1 MALSLHWSAS
11 LHRSAE
17 PCRFSPRPCVAVSG
31 VTNGDARE
39 QGGIEMSDKKT
50 KGERSA
56 SSKKRKILA
65 DLHSGMVLLARF
77 ADQADAPAGESDAS
91 GSRRS
96 QDVRRVLNAPTP
108 PSKHRW
114 N

>member
-1 MALSLHWSAS
+1 M
-11 LHRSAE
+11 
-17 PCRFSPRPCVAVSG
+17 
-31 VTNGDARE
+31 T
-39 QGGIEMSDKKT
+39 DKKT
-50 KGERSA
+50 KRGGGTPT
-56 SSKKRKILA
+56 KKRKILA

-77 ADQADAPAGESDAS
+77 ADQPEVPAGDSDAS

-96 QDVRRVLNAPTP
+96 QDVRRALKAPVP

>member
-1 MALSLHWSAS
+1 
-11 LHRSAE
+11 
-17 PCRFSPRPCVAVSG
+17 
-31 VTNGDARE
+31 
-39 QGGIEMSDKKT
+39 MSDKKP
-50 KGERSA
+50 KAPAA
-56 SSKKRKILA
+56 SCASGKKRKILA

-77 ADQADAPAGESDAS
+77 ADASEGAQEGQDVS

-96 QDVRRVLNAPTP
+96 QEVRRVLKTPIP

>member
-1 MALSLHWSAS
+1 
-11 LHRSAE
+11 
-17 PCRFSPRPCVAVSG
+17 
-31 VTNGDARE
+31 
-39 QGGIEMSDKKT
+39 MSDKKT
-50 KGERSA
+50 KGARSA

-77 ADQADAPAGESDAS
+77 ADQAEAPSGEPDAS

-96 QDVRRVLNAPTP
+96 QDVRRVLKVPTP